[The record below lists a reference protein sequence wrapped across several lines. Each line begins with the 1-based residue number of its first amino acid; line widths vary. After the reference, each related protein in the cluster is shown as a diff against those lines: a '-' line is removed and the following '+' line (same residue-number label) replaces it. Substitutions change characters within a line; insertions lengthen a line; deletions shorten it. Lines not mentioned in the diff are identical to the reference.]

1 MLRLMLT
8 DDMWSRVRP
17 ALYACGVYEKKR
29 LRIIIEGILWRMRI
43 GSPWRDLPTEFGPW
57 KTIYNQ
63 FNRWSKRG
71 ILERLFFI
79 LRGELD
85 KEWHFMDA
93 TIVKAHQHSIG
104 VMGSSPQKQGIG
116 KTAGGNTTKV
126 HMLCDSHGNPIDF
139 DITPGHV
146 HDVKQA
152 EYLIR
157 RSDADYIVA
166 DKGYDSDKLRTKI
179 KKKNQLRS
187 YPRRSLRKEP
197 IQASIKR
204 STNSAT

>member
-8 DDMWSRVRP
+8 DDMWSRVSP
-17 ALYACGVYEKKR
+17 ALHKCGVYDKKR
-29 LRIIIEGILWRMRI
+29 LRIIMEGILWRMRT
-43 GSPWRDLPTEFGPW
+43 GSPWRDLPREFGSW

-63 FNRWSKRG
+63 FNRWSQRG

-93 TIVKAHQHSIG
+93 SVVKAHQHSIG
-104 VMGSSPQKQGIG
+104 VNDSEPHEQSIG
-116 KTAGGNTTKV
+116 KTAGGNTTKI

-139 DITPGHV
+139 DITQGQV

-157 RSDADYIVA
+157 RSDAEYIVA
-166 DKGYDSDKLRTKI
+166 DKGYDSDKLRAKI
-179 KKKNQLRS
+179 KKKKVLRS
-187 YPRRSLRKEP
+187 YPLKPLRKGRT
-197 IQASIKR
+197 QASTKR